1 MIEIRTASENDINS
15 IKELWK
21 SCFEDTDEAVNLFL
35 KRNLKNAYL
44 AVDGE
49 LMSMLFMLPA
59 KINGRTA
66 CYLYAAATAKQ
77 YRGLGLM
84 HGLIQSALA
93 NTGAELCVTL
103 PASDELYGYYRK
115 LGFFELTSNTAR
127 LSRAEVAELA
137 KPHEVSELV
146 VNGYCGIR
154 NRVLRNNFL
163 FWDNEHIE
171 LALEYN
177 ALYGAKIIRSN
188 YGYAIAEAEE
198 NTCYVKEFICD
209 DMNAPFLLTDLLS
222 SVDCESFV
230 FHLSPN
236 QKFIESK
243 PERFAM
249 VKYVTRYRP
258 DFIYTGLTLD

>member
-1 MIEIRTASENDINS
+1 MIEIRTASESDVNS

-21 SCFEDTDEAVNLFL
+21 SCFEDTDEAIDLFL
-35 KRNLKNAYL
+35 KRNLKHAYL
-44 AVDGE
+44 AIDGE
-49 LMSMLFMLPA
+49 VMSMLFMLPT

-66 CYLYAAATAKQ
+66 CYLYAAATAEQ

-93 NTGAELCVTL
+93 SIGAELCVTL
-103 PASDELYGYYRK
+103 PASDELYDYYKKR
-115 LGFFELTSNTAR
+115 GFTELTSNTASLTR
-127 LSRAEVAELA
+127 GEVITLA
-137 KPHEVSELV
+137 KPYEVQELV
-146 VNGYCGIR
+146 VGGYCGIR
-154 NRVLRNNFL
+154 NRVLKDNFL
-163 FWDNEHIE
+163 FWNNEHIE

-188 YGYAIAEAEE
+188 YGYAIAEV
-198 NTCYVKEFICD
+198 NGDTCYVREFICD
-209 DMNAPFLLTDLLS
+209 DKNAPYLLTDLLS
-222 SVDCESFV
+222 EVDCESFV

-236 QKFIESK
+236 QKFTESK

-249 VKYVTRYRP
+249 VKYVTKYRP